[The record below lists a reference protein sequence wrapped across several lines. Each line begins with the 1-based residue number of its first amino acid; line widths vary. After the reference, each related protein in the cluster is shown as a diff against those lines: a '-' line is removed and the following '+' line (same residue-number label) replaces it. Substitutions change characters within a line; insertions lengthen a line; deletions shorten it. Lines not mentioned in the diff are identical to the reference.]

1 MEESTANLTLTSLS
15 LVHEGNYS
23 CAGVNLLGTGEE
35 DSFQLEVTGESRHL
49 LSKFRA
55 TVLVFSP
62 AKVLGRT
69 A

>member
-15 LVHEGNYS
+15 LVDEGNYS

-35 DSFQLEVTGESRHL
+35 DSFQLEVTGELRRL

-55 TVLVFSP
+55 TVFSP
-62 AKVLGRT
+62 AKVLGLT

>member
-1 MEESTANLTLTSLS
+1 MEESTANLTLTSLG

-35 DSFQLEVTGESRHL
+35 DNFQLEVTGESHHL
-49 LSKFRA
+49 LAKFRA
-55 TVLVFSP
+55 TMFSP